1 MIGKAGRAGKGQTM
15 AGIDSPVYTL
25 IGKLSGG
32 AIGLLGRSL
41 SIRRIGAEYLEQARE
56 GGRKVLYAFWHEGLL
71 IATYAFRRQGIQVLV
86 SQHRDGEL
94 IARAIESMGY
104 GTIRGSSTRGG
115 TRALFRM
122 AAAGAAGDDLG
133 VTVDG
138 PRGPR
143 LQVKPGTL
151 IIAGRSGLPIVP
163 FAVASHKA
171 CLLSSWD
178 RFMVPRPFSKAA
190 IAFGEPLSVPG
201 DAPVERLEPY
211 RTELQRRLLEA
222 REIAARSLDAS

>member
-1 MIGKAGRAGKGQTM
+1 MSRIECAAISLVGR
-15 AGIDSPVYTL
+15 
-25 IGKLSGG
+25 LSAG
-32 AIGLLGRSL
+32 AISLLGGTL
-41 SIRRIGAEYLEQARE
+41 SIRMIGEEYLEKARE

-71 IATYAFRRQGIQVLV
+71 VATYAFRRQGIQVLV
-86 SQHRDGEL
+86 SQHRDGEM
-94 IARAIESMGY
+94 IARAIEQMGY

-151 IIAGRSGLPIVP
+151 FIAGRSGLPIVP
-163 FAVASHKA
+163 FAVASRKPWE
-171 CLLSSWD
+171 LSSWD
-178 RFMVPRPFSKAA
+178 RFMIPRPFSTAA
-190 IAFGEPLSVPG
+190 IAFGEPLEVPG
-201 DAPVERLEPY
+201 DTAVERLEPY
-211 RTELQRRLLEA
+211 RAELQRRLLEA
-222 REIAARSLDAS
+222 RETAGRSLDAS

>member
-1 MIGKAGRAGKGQTM
+1 M
-15 AGIDSPVYTL
+15 AGIENPVHALT
-25 IGKLSGG
+25 GKLSAG
-32 AIGLLGRSL
+32 AICLLGRSL
-41 SIRRIGAEYLEQARE
+41 SIRRIGTEYLEQARE
-56 GGRKVLYAFWHEGLL
+56 GGRKVLYAFWHEGL
-71 IATYAFRRQGIQVLV
+71 IVATYAFRRQGIQVLV

-163 FAVASHKA
+163 FAVASNKA

-190 IAFGEPLSVPG
+190 IAFGEPLTVPG

-211 RTELQRRLLEA
+211 RAELQRRLLEA
-222 REIAARSLDAS
+222 REIAGRSLEAS

>member
-1 MIGKAGRAGKGQTM
+1 MTGMEGSVHTLAGGLGA
-15 AGIDSPVYTL
+15 
-25 IGKLSGG
+25 G
-32 AIGLLGRSL
+32 AISLLGRTL
-41 SIRRIGAEYLEQARE
+41 SIRMIGAERLERARE

-71 IATYAFRRQGIQVLV
+71 VATYAFRRQGIRVLV

-94 IARAIESMGY
+94 IARTIERMGY

-143 LQVKPGTL
+143 LEVKPGTL
-151 IIAGRSGLPIVP
+151 FIAGRSGLPIVP
-163 FAVASHKA
+163 FAVASHKP
-171 CLLSSWD
+171 CVLSSWD
-178 RFMVPRPFSKAA
+178 RFMIPRPFSTAV
-190 IAFGEPLSVPG
+190 IAFGEPLTVPG

-211 RTELQRRLLEA
+211 RLELQQRLLDA
-222 REIAARSLDAS
+222 RETAGRSLEQT

>member
-1 MIGKAGRAGKGQTM
+1 MRTEGPMVSLA
-15 AGIDSPVYTL
+15 
-25 IGKLSGG
+25 GKLSAG
-32 AIGLLGRSL
+32 AINLLGTTL
-41 SIRRIGAEYLEQARE
+41 SIRMIGEERLERARE
-56 GGRKVLYAFWHEGLL
+56 AGGRVLYAFWHEGLL
-71 IATYAFRRQGIQVLV
+71 VATYAFRRQGIRVLV

-94 IARAIESMGY
+94 IARAIECMGY

-151 IIAGRSGLPIVP
+151 FIAGRSGLPIVP
-163 FAVASHKA
+163 FAVASRHPFV
-171 CLLSSWD
+171 LSSWD
-178 RFMVPRPFSKAA
+178 RFMIPRPFSTAA
-190 IAFGEPLSVPG
+190 IAFGEPLQVPG

-211 RTELQRRLLEA
+211 RSELQHRLLDA
-222 REIAARSLDAS
+222 REAAGRSLEKS

>member
-1 MIGKAGRAGKGQTM
+1 MSSIEGAA
-15 AGIDSPVYTL
+15 
-25 IGKLSGG
+25 LSVVSRLSAG
-32 AIGLLGRSL
+32 AISLLGGTL
-41 SIRRIGAEYLEQARE
+41 SIRMIGAEYLERARE

-71 IATYAFRRQGIQVLV
+71 VATYAFRRQGIQVLV

-94 IARAIESMGY
+94 IARAIERMGY

-151 IIAGRSGLPIVP
+151 FIAGRSGLPIVP
-163 FAVASHKA
+163 FAVASRKPWE
-171 CLLSSWD
+171 LSSWD
-178 RFMVPRPFSKAA
+178 RFMVPRPFSTAA
-190 IAFGEPLSVPG
+190 IAFGEPLEVPG
-201 DAPVERLEPY
+201 DTAIERLEPY
-211 RTELQRRLLEA
+211 RIALQQRLLEA
-222 REIAARSLDAS
+222 RETAGRSLDPS

>member
-1 MIGKAGRAGKGQTM
+1 MHPLAGM
-15 AGIDSPVYTL
+15 AGGL
-25 IGKLSGG
+25 GAG
-32 AIGLLGRSL
+32 AINLLGRTL
-41 SIRRIGAEYLEQARE
+41 SIRMIGAERLERAKE
-56 GGRKVLYAFWHEGLL
+56 DGRKVLYAFWHEGLL
-71 IATYAFRRQGIQVLV
+71 VATYAFRRQGIRVLV

-94 IARAIESMGY
+94 IARTIERMGY

-143 LQVKPGTL
+143 LEVKPGTL
-151 IIAGRSGLPIVP
+151 FIAGRSGLPIVP
-163 FAVASHKA
+163 FAVASQKP
-171 CLLSSWD
+171 CVLSSWD
-178 RFMVPRPFSKAA
+178 RFMIPRPFSTAV
-190 IAFGEPLSVPG
+190 IAFGEPLTVPG

-211 RTELQRRLLEA
+211 RLELQQRLLEA
-222 REIAARSLDAS
+222 RETSRTESEKP

>member
-1 MIGKAGRAGKGQTM
+1 MTGVEGPVNSLVGRVSA
-15 AGIDSPVYTL
+15 
-25 IGKLSGG
+25 G
-32 AIGLLGRSL
+32 AISLLGGTL
-41 SIRRIGAEYLEQARE
+41 SIRRIGEEYLEQARE
-56 GGRKVLYAFWHEGLL
+56 GGRRVLYAFWHEGLL
-71 IATYAFRRQGIQVLV
+71 VATYAFRRQGIQVLV

-94 IARAIESMGY
+94 IARAIECMGY

-143 LQVKPGTL
+143 LEVKPGTL
-151 IIAGRSGLPIVP
+151 FIAGRSGLPIVP
-163 FAVASHKA
+163 FAVASSRA

-178 RFMVPRPFSKAA
+178 RFMIPRPFSRAA
-190 IAFGEPLSVPG
+190 IAFGEPLTVPG

-211 RTELQRRLLEA
+211 RAELQRRLLDA
-222 REIAARSLDAS
+222 RETAGRSLDNT

>member
-1 MIGKAGRAGKGQTM
+1 MTNNE
-15 AGIDSPVYTL
+15 SPAYTL
-25 IGKLSGG
+25 VSKLSAG
-32 AIGLLGRSL
+32 AICLLGRTL
-41 SIRRIGAEYLEQARE
+41 SIHWIGEEYLERARE

-71 IATYAFRRQGIQVLV
+71 VATYAFRRQGIQVLV

-94 IARAIESMGY
+94 IARAIERMGY

-151 IIAGRSGLPIVP
+151 FIAGRSGLPIVP
-163 FAVASHKA
+163 FAVASRKPWV
-171 CLLSSWD
+171 LSSWD
-178 RFMVPRPFSKAA
+178 RFMVPRPFSRTV
-190 IAFGEPLSVPG
+190 IAFQEPLTVPG
-201 DAPVERLEPY
+201 DAPVEGLEPF
-211 RTELQRRLLEA
+211 RAELQRRLLEA
-222 REIAARSLDAS
+222 RESARLSLESS

>member
-1 MIGKAGRAGKGQTM
+1 MEKADRAGKGQPV
-15 AGIDSPVYTL
+15 AGIESPVYTL
-25 IGKLSGG
+25 IGKLSAG
-32 AIGLLGRSL
+32 AISLLGRSL
-41 SIRRIGAEYLEQARE
+41 TIRRIGAEYLEQARA
-56 GGRKVLYAFWHEGLL
+56 GGRQVIYAFWHEGLL
-71 IATYAFRRQGIQVLV
+71 VATYAFRRQGIQVLV

-94 IARAIESMGY
+94 IARAIECMGY

-163 FAVASHKA
+163 FAVASRKA

-178 RFMVPRPFSKAA
+178 RFMVPRPFSRAA
-190 IAFGEPLSVPG
+190 IAFGEPLTVPG
-201 DAPVERLEPY
+201 DATVERLEPF
-211 RTELQRRLLEA
+211 RAELQRRLLDA
-222 REIAARSLDAS
+222 REIAGRSLDAS

>member
-1 MIGKAGRAGKGQTM
+1 MRTEGPMVSLAGKLG
-15 AGIDSPVYTL
+15 AGAL
-25 IGKLSGG
+25 N
-32 AIGLLGRSL
+32 LLGRTL
-41 SIRRIGAEYLEQARE
+41 SIRMIGEDCLERARE

-71 IATYAFRRQGIQVLV
+71 VATYAFRRQGIRVLV

-94 IARAIESMGY
+94 IARTIECMGY

-151 IIAGRSGLPIVP
+151 FIAGRTGLPIVP
-163 FAVASHKA
+163 FAVASHNP
-171 CLLSSWD
+171 CVLSSWD
-178 RFMVPRPFSKAA
+178 RFMIPRPFSRAV
-190 IAFGEPLSVPG
+190 IAFGEPLVVPG
-201 DAPVERLEPY
+201 DAPVEHLEPY
-211 RTELQRRLLEA
+211 RLALQQRLLGA
-222 REIAARSLDAS
+222 RETAGRSLQKT

>member
-1 MIGKAGRAGKGQTM
+1 M
-15 AGIDSPVYTL
+15 AGIESPVYSL
-25 IGKLSGG
+25 VAKLSAG

-41 SIRRIGAEYLEQARE
+41 SIQRVGAEYLEQARE

-71 IATYAFRRQGIQVLV
+71 VATYAFRRQGIQVLV

-94 IARAIESMGY
+94 IARAIECMGY

-151 IIAGRSGLPIVP
+151 FIAGRSGLPIVP

-178 RFMVPRPFSKAA
+178 RFMVPRPFTRAA
-190 IAFGEPLSVPG
+190 IAFGEPMTVPG

-211 RTELQRRLLEA
+211 RAELQRRLLEA
-222 REIAARSLDAS
+222 REVAGRSLDAS

>member
-1 MIGKAGRAGKGQTM
+1 MTGSE
-15 AGIDSPVYTL
+15 SPIYAL
-25 IGKLSGG
+25 MGKLSAG
-32 AIGLLGRSL
+32 AIGLLGGTL
-41 SIRRIGAEYLEQARE
+41 SIHRTGEEYLEQARE
-56 GGRKVLYAFWHEGLL
+56 GGRKVLYAFWHEGL
-71 IATYAFRRQGIQVLV
+71 IVATYAFRRQGIRVLV
-86 SQHRDGEL
+86 SQHRDGEW
-94 IARAIESMGY
+94 IARAIECMGY

-151 IIAGRSGLPIVP
+151 FIAGRSGLPIVP

-171 CLLSSWD
+171 CVLSSWD
-178 RFMVPRPFSKAA
+178 RFMIPRPFSKAA
-190 IAFGEPLSVPG
+190 IAFGEPLIVPG
-201 DAPVERLEPY
+201 DAPVERLELY
-211 RTELQRRLLEA
+211 RAELQRRLLEA
-222 REIAARSLDAS
+222 RETAGRSLDAS

>member
-1 MIGKAGRAGKGQTM
+1 MTSIEGPM
-15 AGIDSPVYTL
+15 VS
-25 IGKLSGG
+25 
-32 AIGLLGRSL
+32 LLGRLSAGAISL
-41 SIRRIGAEYLEQARE
+41 LGGTLSVRMIGEEYLEEARE

-71 IATYAFRRQGIQVLV
+71 VATYAFRRQGIRVLV

-94 IARAIESMGY
+94 IARAIKRLGY
-104 GTIRGSSTRGG
+104 GTVRGSSTRGG

-143 LQVKPGTL
+143 LQVKAGTL

-163 FAVASHKA
+163 FAVASRKPWKF
-171 CLLSSWD
+171 SSWD
-178 RFMVPRPFSKAA
+178 RFMVPRPFSTAA
-190 IAFGEPLSVPG
+190 IAFGEPMEVPG
-201 DAPVERLEPY
+201 DTAVERLEPY
-211 RTELQRRLLEA
+211 RVKLQQSLLEA
-222 REIAARSLDAS
+222 RETAGRSLDAS

>member
-1 MIGKAGRAGKGQTM
+1 M
-15 AGIDSPVYTL
+15 AVNENSVHAL
-25 IGKLSGG
+25 IGKLSAG
-32 AIGLLGRSL
+32 AICLLGRSL

-56 GGRKVLYAFWHEGLL
+56 GGGKVLYAFWHEGLL
-71 IATYAFRRQGIQVLV
+71 VATYAFRRQGIRVLV

-143 LQVKPGTL
+143 LQVKPGSL

-163 FAVASHKA
+163 FAVASNKA

-178 RFMVPRPFSKAA
+178 RFMVPCPFSKAA
-190 IAFGEPLSVPG
+190 IAFGEPLNIPG

-211 RTELQRRLLEA
+211 RAELQRRLLDA
-222 REIAARSLDAS
+222 REIAGRSLDAS

>member
-1 MIGKAGRAGKGQTM
+1 M
-15 AGIDSPVYTL
+15 AGVEGTVYTL
-25 IGKLSGG
+25 IGQLSAG
-32 AIGLLGRSL
+32 AIGLLGGSL
-41 SIRRIGAEYLEQARE
+41 TIRRIGAEYLEQARA
-56 GGRKVLYAFWHEGLL
+56 GGRKVIYAFWHEGLL
-71 IATYAFRRQGIQVLV
+71 VATYAFRRQGIQVLV

-94 IARAIESMGY
+94 IARAIECLGY

-122 AAAGAAGDDLG
+122 AAAGAAGSDLG

-151 IIAGRSGLPIVP
+151 IIAGRSGLPILP
-163 FAVASHKA
+163 FAVASPKA

-178 RFMVPRPFSKAA
+178 RFMVPRPFSTAA
-190 IAFGEPLSVPG
+190 IAFGEPLTVPG
-201 DAPVERLEPY
+201 DAPVDRLEPY

-222 REIAARSLDAS
+222 RETAGRSLDTS

>member
-1 MIGKAGRAGKGQTM
+1 M
-15 AGIDSPVYTL
+15 AGIENPVHAL
-25 IGKLSGG
+25 IGKLSAG
-32 AIGLLGRSL
+32 AICLLGRSL
-41 SIRRIGAEYLEQARE
+41 SIRRIGTEYLEQARE
-56 GGRKVLYAFWHEGLL
+56 GGRKVLYAFWHEGL
-71 IATYAFRRQGIQVLV
+71 IVATYAFRRQGIQVLV

-143 LQVKPGTL
+143 LLVKPGTL

-163 FAVASHKA
+163 FAVASNKA

-190 IAFGEPLSVPG
+190 IAFGEPLTVPG

-211 RTELQRRLLEA
+211 RAELQRRLLAA
-222 REIAARSLDAS
+222 REIAGRSLEAS

>member
-1 MIGKAGRAGKGQTM
+1 MSSIEGAA
-15 AGIDSPVYTL
+15 
-25 IGKLSGG
+25 LSVVSRLSAG
-32 AIGLLGRSL
+32 AISLLGGTL
-41 SIRRIGAEYLEQARE
+41 SIRMIGEEYLERARE
-56 GGRKVLYAFWHEGLL
+56 GGRRVLYAFWHEGLL
-71 IATYAFRRQGIQVLV
+71 VATYAFRRQGIQVLV

-94 IARAIESMGY
+94 IARAIERMGY

-151 IIAGRSGLPIVP
+151 FIAGRSGLPIVP
-163 FAVASHKA
+163 FAVALRKPWE
-171 CLLSSWD
+171 LSSWD
-178 RFMVPRPFSKAA
+178 RFMVPRPFSTAA
-190 IAFGEPLSVPG
+190 IAFGEPLEVPG
-201 DAPVERLEPY
+201 DTAVERLEPY
-211 RTELQRRLLEA
+211 RIALQQRLLEA
-222 REIAARSLDAS
+222 RETAGRSLDPS

>member
-1 MIGKAGRAGKGQTM
+1 MTRNEGPAH
-15 AGIDSPVYTL
+15 TL
-25 IGKLSGG
+25 VSKLSAG
-32 AIGLLGRSL
+32 AICLLGRTL
-41 SIRRIGAEYLEQARE
+41 SIHLIGEEYLERARE

-71 IATYAFRRQGIQVLV
+71 VATYAFRRQGIQVLV

-94 IARAIESMGY
+94 IARAIERMGY

-151 IIAGRSGLPIVP
+151 FIAGRSGLPIVP
-163 FAVASHKA
+163 FAVASHKP
-171 CLLSSWD
+171 CVLSSWD
-178 RFMVPRPFSKAA
+178 QFMVPRPFSRTA
-190 IAFGEPLSVPG
+190 IAFEEPLTVPG
-201 DAPVERLEPY
+201 DAPVEGLEPF
-211 RTELQRRLLEA
+211 RAELQRRLLEA
-222 REIAARSLDAS
+222 RESARRSLEAS

>member
-1 MIGKAGRAGKGQTM
+1 MTGLE
-15 AGIDSPVYTL
+15 SPVYSL
-25 IGKLSGG
+25 IGKLSAG
-32 AIGLLGRSL
+32 AIRLLGSSL
-41 SIRRIGAEYLEQARE
+41 TIRRIGVEYLEQARE
-56 GGRKVLYAFWHEGLL
+56 GGRQVIYAFWHEGLL
-71 IATYAFRRQGIQVLV
+71 VATYAFRRQGIQVLV
-86 SQHRDGEL
+86 SQHRDGEW
-94 IARAIESMGY
+94 IARAIECMGY

-163 FAVASHKA
+163 FAVASNKA

-178 RFMVPRPFSKAA
+178 RFMVPRPFSRAA
-190 IAFGEPLSVPG
+190 IAFGEPMTVPG

-211 RTELQRRLLEA
+211 RAELQRRLLEA
-222 REIAARSLDAS
+222 REVAGRSLDAT

>member
-1 MIGKAGRAGKGQTM
+1 MTGLESSV
-15 AGIDSPVYTL
+15 DSI
-25 IGKLSGG
+25 IGKLSAG

-41 SIRRIGAEYLEQARE
+41 TIRRIGAEYLEQARE
-56 GGRKVLYAFWHEGLL
+56 GGRQVIYAFWHEGLL
-71 IATYAFRRQGIQVLV
+71 VATYAFRLQGIQVLV
-86 SQHRDGEL
+86 SKHRDGEW
-94 IARAIESMGY
+94 IARAIECMGY

-163 FAVASHKA
+163 FAVASNKA

-178 RFMVPRPFSKAA
+178 RFMVPRPFSRAA
-190 IAFGEPLSVPG
+190 IAFGEPLTVPG
-201 DAPVERLEPY
+201 DTPVERLEPF
-211 RTELQRRLLEA
+211 RVELQRRLLDA
-222 REIAARSLDAS
+222 REIAGRSLEAS